1 MFSYGFLKAWEA
13 MRVVSPDT
21 CRPFSKDRK
30 GLILGEGAGMLVLEN
45 LDAALARGATSLGE
59 IAGFGMSSDAHH
71 VTQPSAHGPIR
82 AMRAALADAGLAS
95 CRLRQRAW
103 HRHGCER
110 RDRGSSD
117 PVRAAEIAV
126 L

>member
-45 LDAALARGATSLGE
+45 LESPLTPVA
-59 IAGFGMSSDAHH
+59 
-71 VTQPSAHGPIR
+71 Q
-82 AMRAALADAGLAS
+82 
-95 CRLRQRAW
+95 RL
-103 HRHGCER
+103 R
-110 RDRGSSD
+110 RDRGFRD
-117 PVRAAEIAV
+117 VVRCAPHHAARRGRRLRAQCAGRAERCRVAT
-126 L
+126 LSTT